1 MRPNPDGERVALAR
15 GLGWGSGET
24 LALLTLRILPGI
36 GDRRIARLI
45 RRHRSARRV
54 LGLPPDDRREALG
67 VEADRALQAPE
78 LSDRLRG
85 IIDQCECFQIRCVAM
100 GAPEYPPGL
109 YALVDPPPI
118 LFIRGSRPVA
128 NARAVAVVGA
138 RKATPAGRRMAERL
152 GGDLSEAGVTV
163 VSGMA
168 LGIDGAAHRGA
179 LHGPGGTIAVLGSGP
194 DRAYPGGNRSLFE
207 QVLATGAVVSEFP
220 PGEPAR
226 PFHFPRRNRVIAALS
241 RAVVVVEARG
251 RSGALITVDHAL
263 DLGLEVFAVPGSV
276 ESRASDGTNA
286 LIRDGAHLLTSAAD
300 LIETMGWDQSPTSRV
315 PAEEQDRGGA
325 PGAGPAGEG
334 RAGSESR
341 STPPE
346 GPGDGD
352 ANLVA
357 SALGCAPRPV
367 DDLVDELAL
376 PASRVLAALTRLE
389 LRGSAA
395 RAGDGWHRAL
405 PGRALPGAR

>member
-1 MRPNPDGERVALAR
+1 MRPSLDGEFPGLA
-15 GLGWGSGET
+15 GSSGADKGEL
-24 LALLTLRILPGI
+24 LALLTLRLLPGI

-45 RRHRSARRV
+45 RHHGSAIRV
-54 LGLPPDDRREALG
+54 LRLHADHRRGALG
-67 VEADRALQAPE
+67 EEADRALQAPE
-78 LSDRLRG
+78 LSSRLRT
-85 IIDQCECFQIRCVAM
+85 IVDQCERLQIRCVPM
-100 GAPEYPPGL
+100 GAPEYPARL
-109 YALVDPPPI
+109 NALVDPPPI
-118 LFIRGSRPVA
+118 LFIRGPRPVEYE
-128 NARAVAVVGA
+128 RAVAVVGA

-152 GGDLSEAGVTV
+152 GGDLSDAGVTV

-179 LHGPGGTIAVLGSGP
+179 LHGPGGTVAVLGSGP

-207 QVLATGAVVSEFP
+207 RVLATGAVVSEFP

-241 RAVVVVEARG
+241 GAVVVVEARG

-263 DLGLEVFAVPGSV
+263 DLGLDVFAVPGSV

-300 LIETMGWDQSPTSRV
+300 LLEAMGWDRLPGSRRS
-315 PAEEQDRGGA
+315 AEE
-325 PGAGPAGEG
+325 PGRSGTPGTGPVGEG
-334 RAGSESR
+334 RAGSEPR
-341 STPPE
+341 GTPPE
-346 GPGDGD
+346 GPGDAD
-352 ANLVA
+352 AHLVA
-357 SALGCAPRPV
+357 SALGSAPRPV
-367 DDLVDELAL
+367 DDLVDKLAL

-405 PGRALPGAR
+405 PARARPGAR